1 MSHFRSTID
10 ETQAFYLR
18 GDMLREQFGRWDACD
33 PINHCLLDLVE
44 AQNGIADA
52 IDDYV
57 NYGFGGDAAIKAAV
71 AKRTEAACKL
81 IAALN
86 DRESWPEP
94 YRSAI

>member
-10 ETQAFYLR
+10 PIEAFSLR
-18 GDMLREQFGRWDACD
+18 GDMLREQFGRWDDED
-33 PINHCLLDLVE
+33 PICHRLLDLVE
-44 AQNGIADA
+44 AQNEIADA
-52 IDDYV
+52 IDDDV

-81 IAALN
+81 MAALD